1 MRREFRNLVVV
12 LVAAAVAFTLGC
24 IGFARYGA
32 ANHIAYTPLDVMYL
46 AWQLFSLE
54 SGSPAGPKSWQ
65 LEVARVLAPL
75 VMASAVFGLFYTFLR
90 DRWRQLRLATVRGH
104 VIVCGLGRRGAQL
117 AEECAALGR
126 RVVAID
132 TDLHA
137 AGAPLIEGGGA
148 LFVPGDATA
157 PATLARAH
165 IERAETL
172 IALCGD
178 DGTNIAIALRARE
191 ALGGRACS
199 TDKGRLN
206 CIVQVMDFTFAA
218 LFREHDVFRE
228 TGDCLDVSLF
238 NSYEVAARVLLRDRP
253 LDYSPIGADDP
264 RRVHLIVF
272 GLGQMG
278 ESVVVQAAK
287 VCHVANGKR
296 LAITVF
302 DRAAGARQRSL
313 LVRYPQLGQV
323 CDITFVQT
331 ECDDSRTIERVTQ
344 ICADAAAL
352 PSIAVCFD
360 NDSGNAQY
368 ALSLRRHLMS
378 DAVPILVRI
387 TADSGLSTLFNSA
400 ASNHNLFCFGSAGA
414 TCTWETVRGGG
425 VDALARFI
433 HEDYVAKQRERGAAP
448 SESTAAWDRLAPGLR
463 ESNRQQADH
472 LPVKL
477 RALGYNVRTAADFP
491 AGAVAVPPGAVET
504 LARMEHARWNAERF
518 LAGWTLGEKDVAKRR
533 SPYLVAYDA
542 LPDAIQ
548 EYDRDTVR
556 NIPLLVE
563 ATRRALVPRR

>member
-1 MRREFRNLVVV
+1 MRREFRNLVLV
-12 LVAAAVAFTLGC
+12 LAAAGVAFALGC

-32 ANHIAYTPLDVMYL
+32 DHDAHFSTLDVMYL

-54 SGSPAGPKSWQ
+54 SGSLAGPKPWQ
-65 LEVARVLAPL
+65 LDVARVLAPL
-75 VMASAVFGLFYTFLR
+75 VMASAVFGVFYTFLR
-90 DRWRQLRLATVRGH
+90 DRWRQLRLATVSGH
-104 VIVCGLGRRGAQL
+104 VIVCGVGRRGAQL

-132 TDLHA
+132 ADPHA
-137 AGAPLIEGGGA
+137 ATAPLAESGDVLIVG
-148 LFVPGDATA
+148 GDATA
-157 PATLARAH
+157 PATLRRAH

-172 IALCGD
+172 VALCGD
-178 DGTNIAIALRARE
+178 DGTNIAIALRAHE
-191 ALGGRACS
+191 ALGARACR
-199 TDKGRLN
+199 TEKGRLN

-218 LFREHDVFRE
+218 LFKEHDVFRE

-253 LDYSPIGADDP
+253 LDYSPIRADDP
-264 RRVHLIVF
+264 RHVHLIVF

-287 VCHVANGKR
+287 VCHFANGKR
-296 LAITVF
+296 LAITVI
-302 DRAAGARQRSL
+302 DRAAEARQRGFF
-313 LVRYPQLGQV
+313 VRYPQFGEV
-323 CDITFVQT
+323 CDIAFVQT
-331 ECDDSRTIERVTQ
+331 ECDDRHTIDRVKE
-344 ICADAAAL
+344 ICADENAL

-368 ALSLRRHLMS
+368 ALSLRRHLAS
-378 DAVPILVRI
+378 DAVPIFVRI
-387 TADSGLSTLFNSA
+387 TADSGLSTLFNSTEN
-400 ASNHNLFCFGSAGA
+400 NHNLFCFGSAGA
-414 TCTWETVRGGG
+414 TCTWESVRGHG
-425 VDALARFI
+425 VDALARLI

-448 SESTAAWDRLAPGLR
+448 SDSAAPWDRLAPGLR

-477 RALGYNVRTAADFP
+477 RALGHDVRSAANLPD
-491 AGAVAVPPGAVET
+491 AIDVPPGAVET

-518 LAGWTLGEKDVAKRR
+518 LAGWTLGDKDVAKRR

-542 LPDAIQ
+542 LPDAIK

-556 NIPLLVE
+556 NIPRLVQT
-563 ATRRALVPRR
+563 AKRALGPGR